1 MFFLNIY
8 LNIDGED
15 NIVCSSVGILLM
27 NSAEEFILFKEIDLR
42 FIMILSIIKKSRI
55 VILKIVIDEPR
66 DEIEFHEDIES
77 G

>member
-15 NIVCSSVGILLM
+15 NIVCSSVGVFIM
-27 NSAEEFILFKEIDLR
+27 NSADELILFKEINLR
-42 FIMILSIIKKSRI
+42 FIKILSIIKKSRV

-66 DEIEFHEDIES
+66 DDIEFHEDIES